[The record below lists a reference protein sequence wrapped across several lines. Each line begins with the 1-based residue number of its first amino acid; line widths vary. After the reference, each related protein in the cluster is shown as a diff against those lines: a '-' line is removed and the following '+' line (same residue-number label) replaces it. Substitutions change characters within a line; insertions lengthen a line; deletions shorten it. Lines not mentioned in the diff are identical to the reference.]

1 MMRGPKR
8 SMNAPAKGP
17 KTPCS
22 RARMEKPAATAAVV
36 QPVSSRIGSMKTPKL
51 QIAMPET
58 RKFEVAPEPTMYQP
72 K

>member
-1 MMRGPKR
+1 V
-8 SMNAPAKGP
+8 NGP

-22 RARMEKPAATAAVV
+22 SARIENPAATAAVV

-51 QIAMPET
+51 QTARPAT